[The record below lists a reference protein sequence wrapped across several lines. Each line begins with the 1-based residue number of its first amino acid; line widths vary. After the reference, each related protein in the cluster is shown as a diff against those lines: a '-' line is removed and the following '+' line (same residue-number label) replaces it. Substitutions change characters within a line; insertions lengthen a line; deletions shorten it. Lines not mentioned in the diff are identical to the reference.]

1 MGVEAVAAAGWSCM
15 SFRIVN
21 GAARLLVTRTLNE
34 VHPMEG
40 AERSPKADDYAASA
54 SPALGPT
61 HDGSPDPASG
71 ESATLTLDV
80 LASRIDGMGK
90 WAQATQ
96 QQIRQLLLQASA
108 NDHLHSHLQDLQQA
122 QEILA
127 ARLAEI
133 DAVATDQ
140 VVDPVIGYHP
150 LPEQQAQLFS
160 ALAEWQSTAKSL
172 EKGRVAEMSTRT
184 GGTATYR
191 YVDIADVSEVAR
203 SAGAAGLG
211 HFHREL
217 SISGRSFI
225 RTYLVHK
232 AGGFI
237 SCDVP
242 LSIRENSLTSAIQQ
256 WGAASTY
263 ARRYGLFLILGI
275 AAGDEDD
282 DGASLR
288 TASTASGP
296 RRGSEP
302 VSRPARPV
310 NTSPIR
316 QPGP

>member
-1 MGVEAVAAAGWSCM
+1 M

-21 GAARLLVTRTLNE
+21 GSVRLLATRTLNE

-40 AERSPKADDYAASA
+40 AEHSPAEDAAHTDPPVGPVQDGSA
-54 SPALGPT
+54 SSHAVEEPV
-61 HDGSPDPASG
+61 
-71 ESATLTLDV
+71 TLDV

-96 QQIRQLLLQASA
+96 QQIRHLLQQTTA
-108 NDHLHSHLQDLQQA
+108 NDQLHSHLLDLRQA
-122 QEILA
+122 QDILA
-127 ARLAEI
+127 SRLAEI
-133 DAVATDQ
+133 DLAAADPADPVL
-140 VVDPVIGYHP
+140 DPVIGYHP
-150 LPEQQAQLFS
+150 QPEQQAQLFC
-160 ALAEWQSTAKSL
+160 ALAEWQSTAPSL
-172 EKGRVAEMSTRT
+172 EKGRVAEMATRN

-217 SISGRSFI
+217 SMNGRSFI

-232 AGGFI
+232 GGGWI
-237 SCDVP
+237 CCDVP
-242 LSIRENSLTSAIQQ
+242 LAIRENSLTSAIQQ

-282 DGASLR
+282 DGTGLR
-288 TASTASGP
+288 SSSQAPAP
-296 RRGSEP
+296 RRVAEGS
-302 VSRPARPV
+302 SRPGRPV
-310 NTSPIR
+310 NTPPARHSP
-316 QPGP
+316 